1 MQDGVF
7 RRNAQAVEC
16 VRPVLKALEPVA
28 YEGFEGAE
36 APEDPGAGE
45 LAQLLDEIVERLTGD
60 RSTKQARSTAKLLA
74 QAAEAMRA
82 VARLGGLLP
91 AISLWHLRTALRHEA
106 VARDQL
112 AEHND
117 PQPAASRL

>member
-1 MQDGVF
+1 MVTVMHGDVGTTPPLDRTF
-7 RRNAQAVEC
+7 C
-16 VRPVLKALEPVA
+16 FIALEAAVQWW
-28 YEGFEGAE
+28 GAE